1 MKSLFIK
8 AFEFILAT
16 LEDQEI
22 LAFSFKALLS
32 CRLDRHGP
40 AYTLGLEWCRGQL
53 YNGLKI
59 QIDLSLAVKINC
71 NSSTMAV
78 DFESGAGKV
87 VKSLLHASPAY
98 YFAISG
104 YTQYNVPPSNLF
116 KEREEKQK
124 LRKKDSAGLS
134 VSLDRQSDCLL
145 RISQSCLE
153 QSLFRD
159 HFGPDGGPSVCLRV
173 LNAIKFVGTALC
185 VLYKVP
191 LMFQNSPF

>member
-59 QIDLSLAVKINC
+59 QIDLSLAVR
-71 NSSTMAV
+71 STV
-78 DFESGAGKV
+78 ILQQWQSILNQEL
-87 VKSLLHASPAY
+87 VKS
-98 YFAISG
+98 
-104 YTQYNVPPSNLF
+104 
-116 KEREEKQK
+116 
-124 LRKKDSAGLS
+124 
-134 VSLDRQSDCLL
+134 
-145 RISQSCLE
+145 
-153 QSLFRD
+153 
-159 HFGPDGGPSVCLRV
+159 
-173 LNAIKFVGTALC
+173 
-185 VLYKVP
+185 
-191 LMFQNSPF
+191 